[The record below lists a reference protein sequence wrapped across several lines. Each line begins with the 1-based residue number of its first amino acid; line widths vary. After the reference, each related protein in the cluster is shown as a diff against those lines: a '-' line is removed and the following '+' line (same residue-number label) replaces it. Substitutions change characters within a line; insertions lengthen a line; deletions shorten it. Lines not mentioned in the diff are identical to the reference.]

1 MDLNP
6 AGTTP
11 ERPPVKGR
19 RELKHAI
26 TRLDCHL
33 LRNNLQHFM
42 TLDPHAKKDGQYLIR
57 SVYFDNFD
65 NKILNQKK
73 EGLYHRDK
81 FRVRLY
87 DHDASFIN
95 LEKKSKRDN
104 LCYKEKC
111 RITAEE
117 YERIRIGDTAWME
130 EDDRP
135 LMRELYVHMNLF
147 QLKPV
152 CVVDYIRE
160 VYIYE
165 QGNVRVTFDSSV
177 KTSYK
182 DTNIL
187 NPDLLMVETLDPNM
201 VILEIKYDEY
211 LPDVIKYLLQV
222 KDCRK
227 TSFSKYQYSRMYG

>member
-1 MDLNP
+1 MNRSGVRSGQP
-6 AGTTP
+6 AI
-11 ERPPVKGR
+11 KGR

-26 TRLDCHL
+26 TSLDCHL
-33 LRNNLQHFM
+33 LRSNLKHFM
-42 TLDPHAKKDGQYLIR
+42 TLDPHAKQGGQYLIR

-73 EGLYHRDK
+73 EGLFHRDK
-81 FRVRLY
+81 YRVRLY
-87 DHDASFIN
+87 DHDTSFIN

-111 RITAEE
+111 GITAGE
-117 YERIRIGDTAWME
+117 YERIHSGDIQWME
-130 EDDRP
+130 QDDRA
-135 LMRELYVHMNLF
+135 LMRELYMHMSLF

-152 CVVDYIRE
+152 SVVDYIRE

-165 QGNVRVTFDSSV
+165 QGNVRVTFDSSI

-182 DTNIL
+182 DTDIL
-187 NPDLLMVETLDPNM
+187 NPDLMMVETLDPNI
-201 VILEIKYDEY
+201 VILEVKFDEY